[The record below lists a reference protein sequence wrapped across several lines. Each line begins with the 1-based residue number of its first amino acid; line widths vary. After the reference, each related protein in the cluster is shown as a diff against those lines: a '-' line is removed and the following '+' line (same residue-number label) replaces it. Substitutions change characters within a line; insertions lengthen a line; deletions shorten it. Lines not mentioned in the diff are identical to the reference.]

1 MYDFTHQWQME
12 IIANGSMTDEYEV
25 NDGVFVE
32 GRKGSLLALRLTNN
46 SDESVMFV
54 PSLDGLSIY
63 DEKPASINSNGII
76 LSPRE
81 TSIVDRWAVSNDSL
95 EFVGGKSFEKRSG
108 KGTDNIGV
116 IGCVVFRDRI
126 RPDITAAKINAL
138 VEPSVSAAYVSSDI
152 VYDTGPRAT
161 MNTSLSNNYALTSS
175 ATIDTIGYESY
186 KDYFVKRDASYPDGV
201 MTVYYDSVRGLEK
214 RGVVMK
220 YKTPHTPDAFPVS
233 KGMRSR

>member
-1 MYDFTHQWQME
+1 ME

-25 NDGVFVE
+25 NDGFFVE
-32 GRKGSLLALRLTNN
+32 GRKGSLLALRLTNS

-81 TSIVDRWAVSNDSL
+81 TIIVDKWAISNDSL
-95 EFVGGKSFEKRSG
+95 EFVGDKSFEKRSG
-108 KGTDNIGV
+108 RGTDNIGV

-138 VEPSVSAAYVSSDI
+138 VDPSVSAAYVSSDI
-152 VYDTGPRAT
+152 VYDAT
-161 MNTSLSNNYALTSS
+161 PKSTMLNTSLTNDYAIASTTS
-175 ATIDTIGYESY
+175 IDTIGYNSY
-186 KDYFVKRDASYPDGV
+186 KDYFVKRDTSYPDGV

-220 YKTPHTPDAFPVS
+220 YKAPHTPDAFPVS
-233 KGMRSR
+233 RGMRSR